1 MRVPTL
7 DASTVDLTIKTK
19 NPAKY
24 EEFRATMNGVS
35 EDELKRII

>member
-1 MRVPTL
+1 MCVHAL
-7 DASTVDLTIKTK
+7 DVSTVDLTIKTK

-24 EEFRATMNGVS
+24 EEFRATINGVS